1 LVRKSDQRPFLSAF
15 LAGTVDS
22 LSRGGRC
29 VEVCPNQ
36 AIELWIDDQSDAFRT
51 IQRISAL
58 VDVTRLQ
65 PFLVERTMKTN
76 FLPIFIVFL
85 LLLAACTTQT
95 ETPLPPFPTATQSS
109 GADAQIE
116 AFFSDP
122 DDPNADRY
130 RGGPDEPLAQVIHNA
145 EFSVDAALYD
155 LNLWSIRDALLAVHD
170 AGVQVR
176 IVAESDNLDETE
188 FQDLEQAGIEV
199 LGDRRESLMHNKFV
213 VIDGLDVWTG
223 SMNFTVNGAY
233 RNDNNL
239 IHIRSSHLAENFT
252 VEFEEMF
259 VDDMFGDNA
268 VDKTP
273 NPSLTIDGV
282 LVETSFSPDDGT
294 ADQIIQA
301 IQSAEES
308 INFLA
313 FSFTSD
319 PIAEALLRR
328 AADGVTIT
336 GVFEES
342 QYNSNTG
349 TEYDNLLAAGLDVR
363 LDGNPNNMHHKVF
376 IIDEETVITGSYNF
390 SQSAEA
396 RNDENTLIIHD
407 PEIAAQYLAEFE
419 RVFEKAQ
426 QP

>member
-1 LVRKSDQRPFLSAF
+1 MKILCVLSV
-15 LAGTVDS
+15 L
-22 LSRGGRC
+22 
-29 VEVCPNQ
+29 
-36 AIELWIDDQSDAFRT
+36 
-51 IQRISAL
+51 
-58 VDVTRLQ
+58 
-65 PFLVERTMKTN
+65 
-76 FLPIFIVFL
+76 FL
-85 LLLAACTTQT
+85 LTACTTQT
-95 ETPLPPFPTATQSS
+95 ETPLPPLPTATQST
-109 GADAQIE
+109 GASTQIE
-116 AFFSDP
+116 VFFSDP

-130 RGGPDEPLAQVIHNA
+130 RGGPDEALAEAIRNA

-155 LNLWSIRDALLAVHD
+155 LNLWSIRDALLAAHD

-188 FQDLEQAGIEV
+188 FQELEQASIEV

-213 VIDGLDVWTG
+213 IIDQLEVWTG

-239 IHIRSSHLAENFT
+239 IHIRSSQLAENYT

-259 VDDMFGDNA
+259 VDDMFGDNVVA
-268 VDKTP
+268 HTP

-308 INFLA
+308 ISFLA

-319 PIAEALLRR
+319 PIAETLLAR
-328 AADGVTIT
+328 AADGVTVT

-349 TEYDNLLAAGLDVR
+349 TEYDNLLTAGMDVR

-376 IIDEETVITGSYNF
+376 IIDDDIVITGSYNF
-390 SQSAEA
+390 SRSAEE

-407 PEIAAQYLAEFE
+407 SEIAALYLAEFE
-419 RVFEKAQ
+419 RIFDKAQ